1 MVIDAILDR
10 KDGCRYDR
18 SEQEYIEEIARTD
31 GFRNLAK
38 AFKTENEEM
47 AKTELKKYVKRQG
60 YSSELNEF
68 IDSQR
73 WTGISKPSE
82 RPKPVGITPYEMV
95 AGDYQF
101 VKIPK

>member
-1 MVIDAILDR
+1 MVIDTILDR

-60 YSSELNEF
+60 YSSDLNEF
-68 IDSQR
+68 IDSQQ
-73 WTGISKPSE
+73 WTGMLRPPE
-82 RPKPVGITPYEMV
+82 RPKSVGITPF
-95 AGDYQF
+95 DI
-101 VKIPK
+101 KR

>member
-1 MVIDAILDR
+1 MVIDTILDR

-47 AKTELKKYVKRQG
+47 AKTELKKYVKKQG
-60 YSSELNEF
+60 YSSDLNEF
-68 IDSQR
+68 IDNQQ
-73 WTGISKPSE
+73 WTGM
-82 RPKPVGITPYEMV
+82 PKPPAPEKPKTVGITPF
-95 AGDYQF
+95 DI
-101 VKIPK
+101 KK

>member
-1 MVIDAILDR
+1 MVIDTILDR

-60 YSSELNEF
+60 YSSDLNEF
-68 IDSQR
+68 IDSQQ
-73 WTGISKPSE
+73 WTGMPKPSE
-82 RPKPVGITPYEMV
+82 KPKSAGITPF
-95 AGDYQF
+95 DI
-101 VKIPK
+101 KR

>member
-1 MVIDAILDR
+1 MVIDTILDR

-47 AKTELKKYVKRQG
+47 AKTELKKYVKKQG
-60 YSSELNEF
+60 YSSDLNEF
-68 IDSQR
+68 IDNQQ
-73 WTGISKPSE
+73 WTGM
-82 RPKPVGITPYEMV
+82 PKPPAPEKPKTIGITPF
-95 AGDYQF
+95 DI
-101 VKIPK
+101 KK